1 MIARTILAVLV
12 ALFFLGSAYR
22 APVLGA
28 SKKGTL
34 PPVLLS
40 QEYLRASMQGF
51 SGIALDLNGDGN
63 DDLVVGAPYANHKH
77 ASGALLVYFATP
89 KGLFPSRPSAVIE
102 GNGTLGWSLA
112 ALGDVNGDGKGDF
125 AAGAVN
131 GDGEKVS
138 LSGTVTI
145 YRSGEKPQILE
156 GENALD
162 RFGYVLA
169 SGDLNGD
176 GKADLIV
183 GSPLHSPSPQLYQ
196 QGAVY
201 VYFGPSYVSSI
212 KISSNAANSGIGF
225 TLATGDI
232 NGDGVDDL
240 LMGATGKVIG
250 YYGGDTFPSEAP
262 ALEIKNSDSYFG
274 RTIAVLW
281 DIDQDGYNDLA
292 VGAYQAVVGGVT
304 DTGRLFIVK
313 GSGGSQER
321 IVNANDPASEDLL
334 ARIDGELN
342 CGRFASAILPIKD
355 VKWGNVLAVSAVHAD
370 GNPWPMTGKIF
381 LFTEGDLAAGAS
393 VESVTA
399 IPGESRDMHLG
410 TFLAQVKGSWGNW
423 LAAGAPTEKTNTGR
437 VRLFALP

>member
-1 MIARTILAVLV
+1 MIARTLLAGLA
-12 ALFFLGSAYR
+12 ALFFLGIAYH

-28 SKKGTL
+28 SKKGSR
-34 PPVLLS
+34 PPAFLS
-40 QEYLRASMQGF
+40 QEHLRASMQGF

-77 ASGALLVYFATP
+77 ASGALLVYLATP
-89 KGLFPSRPSAVIE
+89 KGFPSRPSALIE
-102 GNGTLGWSLA
+102 GDGILGCSLA
-112 ALGDVNGDGKGDF
+112 SLGDVNGDGKGDF
-125 AAGAVN
+125 AAGAAN
-131 GDGEKVS
+131 GSGENVS

-145 YRSGEKPQILE
+145 YRSGDKPQILE

-162 RFGYVLA
+162 RFGYALA

-201 VYFGPSYVSSI
+201 VYFGPSYMSSV
-212 KISSNAANSGIGF
+212 KISSTADNSGIGF
-225 TLATGDI
+225 SLAAGDL
-232 NGDGVDDL
+232 NGDGIDDL

-250 YYGGDTFPSEAP
+250 YYGGETFPSESP
-262 ALEIKNSDSYFG
+262 ALAIKNSDTYFG

-281 DIDQDGYNDLA
+281 DFDKDGYNELA
-292 VGAYQAVVGGVT
+292 IGAYQAVVGGVS

-313 GSGGSQER
+313 GKGGFEQR
-321 IVNANDPASEDLL
+321 TVDANPGSEDLL
-334 ARIDGELN
+334 TMVDGELN

-355 VKWGNVLAVSAVHAD
+355 VTWGNVLAVSAVHGD
-370 GNPWPMTGKIF
+370 GNPRAMTGKIF
-381 LFTEGDLAAGAS
+381 LFTEGDLAAGTT
-393 VESVTA
+393 VDKVTA
-399 IPGESRDMHLG
+399 IPGETKDMHLG
-410 TFLAQVKGSWGNW
+410 TFLAQVKGKWGNW

-437 VRLFALP
+437 VRLFELP